1 MDEIFGNPNVL
12 SLFSDNQRDYIVC
25 EDHLSID
32 APEVN
37 QNVDI
42 WALITKNEVYF
53 RIKSCNIEKNR
64 HIVSENIIPEYD
76 EILKKESQFGR
87 YKDK

>member
-1 MDEIFGNPNVL
+1 MSAKI
-12 SLFSDNQRDYIVC
+12 I
-25 EDHLSID
+25 SID
-32 APEVN
+32 ALVN

-53 RIKSCNIEKNR
+53 RTLNHAILEKNR

-76 EILKKESQFGR
+76 EILKNLGLVI
-87 YKDK
+87 